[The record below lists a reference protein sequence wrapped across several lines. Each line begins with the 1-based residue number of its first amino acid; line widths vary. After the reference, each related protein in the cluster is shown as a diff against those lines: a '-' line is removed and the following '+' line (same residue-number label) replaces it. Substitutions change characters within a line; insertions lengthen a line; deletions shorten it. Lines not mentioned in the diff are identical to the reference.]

1 MMKKVKIK
9 LHYPRKWISK
19 PLMSEVISRYGIVFN
34 ILHADISYDSDGTI
48 IAEISGDD
56 KAVND
61 SLAYIDSVGVN
72 YKLYNKSII
81 RKEDECIH
89 CGACTAVCPS
99 EALTMDEDNKLTFD
113 KEKCLVCE
121 LCIKACPLRIISTEF

>member
-1 MMKKVKIK
+1 MKKVKVK
-9 LHYPRKWISK
+9 LHFPRKWLGRPLISELITK
-19 PLMSEVISRYGIVFN
+19 YGIVFN
-34 ILHADISYDSDGTI
+34 ILHADISYDSEGTL

-56 KAVND
+56 DSVNNA
-61 SLAYIDSVGVN
+61 LAYIDSVDVK

-81 RKEDECIH
+81 IREEECID

-99 EALTMDEDNKLTFD
+99 EALTMDSNNKLRFD

-121 LCIKACPLRIISTEF
+121 LCIKACPLKIISTEF

>member
-1 MMKKVKIK
+1 MKKVRVK
-9 LHYPRKWISK
+9 LYFPREWISR
-19 PLMSEVISRYGIVFN
+19 PLMSEVISKFGIIFN
-34 ILHADISYDSDGTI
+34 ILHADITYDSAGTI
-48 IAEISGDD
+48 IAEFSGDD

-61 SLAYIDSVGVN
+61 SLAYIDSLGVH

-81 RKEDECIH
+81 RKEDECID

-99 EALTMDEDNKLTFD
+99 DALAMDSDNKLQFD

-121 LCIKACPLRIISTEF
+121 LCIKACPLGIISVEF

>member
-1 MMKKVKIK
+1 MKKVKIK

>member
-1 MMKKVKIK
+1 MKKIKVK
-9 LHYPRKWISK
+9 LHFPRKWISK

-34 ILHADISYDSDGTI
+34 ILHADISYDSEGTL
-48 IAEISGDD
+48 IAEITGSDE
-56 KAVND
+56 AVQNA
-61 SLAYIDSVGVN
+61 LEYIDSVGVN
-72 YKLYNKSII
+72 YKVYNKSII
-81 RKEDECIH
+81 RREDECIH

-99 EALTMDEDNKLTFD
+99 AALTMDDENKLNFD

>member
-1 MMKKVKIK
+1 MKKVKIK
-9 LHYPRKWISK
+9 LHFPRKWISK

-34 ILHADISYDSDGTI
+34 ILHADISYDSDGTL
-48 IAEISGDD
+48 IAELTGDD
-56 KAVND
+56 KSVND
-61 SLAYIDSVGVN
+61 ALKYIDSVGVN

-81 RKEDECIH
+81 VKEDECIH

-99 EALTMDEDNKLTFD
+99 AALTMDEDNKLSYD

>member
-1 MMKKVKIK
+1 MKKVKVK
-9 LHYPRKWISK
+9 LHFPRKWISK

-34 ILHADISYDSDGTI
+34 ILHADISYDSEGTL
-48 IAEISGDD
+48 IAELSGDD
-56 KAVND
+56 EAVNN
-61 SLAYIDSVGVN
+61 SLDYIDSVGVQ

-81 RKEDECIH
+81 IKEDECID

-99 EALTMDEDNKLTFD
+99 NALTMDENNELKFD

-121 LCIKACPLRIISTEF
+121 LCIKACPLGIISTEF

>member
-1 MMKKVKIK
+1 MKKVKVK
-9 LHYPRKWISK
+9 LHFPRKWISK

-34 ILHADISYDSDGTI
+34 ILHADISYDSDGTL
-48 IAEISGDD
+48 IAELSGEDES
-56 KAVND
+56 VNN
-61 SLAYIDSVGVN
+61 SLAYIKSVGIQ

-81 RKEDECIH
+81 IQEDECID

-99 EALTMDEDNKLTFD
+99 NALIMDENNELKFD

-121 LCIKACPLRIISTEF
+121 LCIKACPLGIISTEF